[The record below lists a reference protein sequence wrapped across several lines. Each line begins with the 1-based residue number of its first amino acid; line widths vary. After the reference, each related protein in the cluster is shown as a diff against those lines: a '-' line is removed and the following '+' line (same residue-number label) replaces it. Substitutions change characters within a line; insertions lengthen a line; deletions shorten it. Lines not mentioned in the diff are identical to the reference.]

1 MIVLDTLLIANG
13 PSDGAV
19 ISGQFIP
26 ADGDKAAQLI
36 LRTLTSDLTIEG
48 DAALLLFNY
57 YRNSGKRIAGAEYA
71 TISREAVNT
80 LQLFFEKLRDDDP
93 ITERRQMADRCR
105 SIIKSLKVQ
114 TAGL

>member
-26 ADGDKAAQLI
+26 ADGDKAAHLI

-48 DAALLLFNY
+48 DAALLLFNH
-57 YRNSGKRIAGAEYA
+57 YRLNGKRIGGADYA
-71 TISREAVNT
+71 SISQSSVS
-80 LQLFFEKLRDDDP
+80 LLDMFFEKMPKDDP
-93 ITERRQMADRCR
+93 ITERRQLADSCR